1 MEYILGFYIL
11 IVLEIEFFFFI
22 FKNMFVKMGMRYIMC
37 VMYIIRLWIVIDFS
51 NYRLEVGNFLI
62 LYIFILYLLNVLI
75 ICNLKIK

>member
-1 MEYILGFYIL
+1 
-11 IVLEIEFFFFI
+11 
-22 FKNMFVKMGMRYIMC
+22 MC
-37 VMYIIRLWIVIDFS
+37 VIYIIRLWIVIDFS

>member
-1 MEYILGFYIL
+1 
-11 IVLEIEFFFFI
+11 
-22 FKNMFVKMGMRYIMC
+22 MFVKMRMIYIIC
-37 VMYIIRLWIVIDFS
+37 VIYIIRLWIVIDFG